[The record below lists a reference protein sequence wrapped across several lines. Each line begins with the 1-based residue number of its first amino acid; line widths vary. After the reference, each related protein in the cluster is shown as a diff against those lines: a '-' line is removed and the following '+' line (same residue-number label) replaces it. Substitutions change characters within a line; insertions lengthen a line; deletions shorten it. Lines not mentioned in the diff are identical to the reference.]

1 MNALKSS
8 RRLMATAAEGAV
20 KPQPSEKTWVESKY
34 SSNPALKT
42 PVFPLKNALLNGV
55 PESGPPSF
63 RSRRGRARYI
73 PQPGLNEAF
82 DEAYKFLKNKSEEA
96 YKQVEE
102 IEKKLAENPN
112 SAELLKAKSSK
123 LTEAEINNPEVQY
136 NFRYSD
142 KIDNNTRLIDY
153 NLPVFRALRK
163 KEWENHDQMLLMQ
176 RLEQLGCIPD
186 TLPTLNPKADVNVKF
201 LNHTTINRWVEP
213 GTLLSSN
220 ATTYPPTVKIQEV
233 EDVDTKNQLYTV
245 LLVNPDVPDLENDSF
260 KTHIQWGLS
269 NIKVDYNDNVIGP
282 KRLLEDS
289 SINELIDYY
298 PPVPEKNT
306 PTQRFITWVFRQ
318 PKEITEKIGEREF
331 DIRSYVDQHNL
342 EAIGAHVWRSAWD
355 TNVNNVRELYG
366 LPKGIVFGRV
376 RVVPYA

>member
-1 MNALKSS
+1 
-8 RRLMATAAEGAV
+8 MATAAEGAAQAQTAG
-20 KPQPSEKTWVESKY
+20 KSWAESKH
-34 SSNPALKT
+34 SSSPALTT
-42 PVFPLKNALLNGV
+42 PSVDIRKALLNGI
-55 PESGPPSF
+55 PESGPPSLK
-63 RSRRGRARYI
+63 SRRGRDHYI

-82 DEAYKFLKNKSEEA
+82 EEAYKVLKSKSEEA
-96 YKQVEE
+96 YKQVEQ
-102 IEKKLAENPN
+102 IEKELSSNPK
-112 SAELLKAKSSK
+112 SEELLKAKTSK
-123 LTEAEINNPEVQY
+123 LVEAEINNPEVQY

-142 KIDNNTRLIDY
+142 KITNNTRLIDY
-153 NLPVFRALRK
+153 NLPVYRELRK
-163 KEWENHDQMLLMQ
+163 KDWESYDLMLLMQ

-186 TLPTLNPKADVNVKF
+186 TLPTLVPKADVGVKF

-220 ATTYPPTVKIQEV
+220 ATTYPPTVKIQEF

-269 NIKVDYNDNVIGP
+269 NVKLEYNDNVINP
-282 KRLLEDS
+282 KKLLEDS
-289 SINELIDYY
+289 SINELIDYF

-318 PKEITEKIGEREF
+318 PKQITEKIGEREF
-331 DIRSYVDQHNL
+331 DIRSYVEEHNL

-355 TNVNNVRELYG
+355 TNVKNVRELYG
-366 LPKGIVFGRV
+366 LPKGTVFARV
-376 RVVPYA
+376 RRVPYA